1 MYRPRR
7 RLPPFRYPNFP
18 IQYGF
23 QNHYQLPRQFPEVDT
38 TLFVESAKISKP
50 LLTEIVNLL
59 DKIEEPGP
67 FSKRLMDA
75 AQRSDQARVRQLL
88 REAGVKSD
96 PEININPDGLRLTFL
111 GKTEAGDFSRIMIV
125 LRWG

>member
-1 MYRPRR
+1 MYRLPR
-7 RLPPFRYPNFP
+7 RLPPFRYPCFPGHYGVTNFNYP
-18 IQYGF
+18 
-23 QNHYQLPRQFPEVDT
+23 PRQFPEVDT

-59 DKIEEPGP
+59 DKIEEPDP

-75 AQRSDQARVRQLL
+75 AQRSDKEKVRQLL
-88 REAGVKSD
+88 KEAGVKSD
-96 PEININPDGLRLTFL
+96 PEIYFNPNGLRLTFS
-111 GKTEAGDFSRIMIV
+111 GKTDTEGFSSINIV